1 MLDTFITTRQK
12 DYQNVILE
20 KADLII
26 TVGYDIVEF
35 APIKWNL
42 KDDHKIIHID
52 SRPSAISD
60 PLWVRRI
67 FWYLMLE
74 PIRCGYPDI
83 ITAMSQIPV

>member
-1 MLDTFITTRQK
+1 M
-12 DYQNVILE
+12 ILE

-60 PLWVRRI
+60 PL
-67 FWYLMLE
+67 
-74 PIRCGYPDI
+74 
-83 ITAMSQIPV
+83 